1 MGFDH
6 IGICVRKAG
15 QFAVLISAS
24 KHKANSKAREGNS
37 NYDDAAFPDAF
48 SLPAS
53 LAIAMMTC
61 ERKCDT

>member
-24 KHKANSKAREGNS
+24 KANNKAGEGNS

-53 LAIAMMTC
+53 SAIAMMTC